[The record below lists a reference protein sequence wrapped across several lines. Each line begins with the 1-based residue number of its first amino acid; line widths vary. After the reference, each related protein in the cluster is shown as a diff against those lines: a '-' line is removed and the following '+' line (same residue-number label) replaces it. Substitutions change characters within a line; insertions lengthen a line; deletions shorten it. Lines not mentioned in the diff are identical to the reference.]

1 MAAMCT
7 PVPLG
12 NEMVLNTSL
21 PALKSQ
27 LKTEVKAMK
36 VNSVIQYSE
45 TDTQDTHLE
54 DGRIVCFTDVV
65 QKAEKELALNSDGT
79 PVMKLRILAAP
90 FKEVYE
96 TRWGTKEKF
105 DPTCFDQT
113 MQDIADGRQK
123 MVLSG
128 DSHQVHATNV
138 LACSYT
144 KEGEGSLKLYKD
156 KEGLWIEAILLRDVQ
171 RVSEAIWQRVD
182 LDWLQASVGMYV
194 NLYEVDNDEE
204 MLIFKEVTLFE
215 TSIVP
220 LPAFKQ
226 TSITQMTEG
235 GKMPE
240 TQADL
245 ATKLLAELKDIVN
258 DAVEKAAD
266 EDAIDE
272 APSTEDLE
280 LSEGTVSDDEFKSH
294 ILARMEMQENFNE
307 DMLDII
313 HALAEKAPAPAE
325 AEAKKP
331 TGLAALSQLAKTTSE
346 GGQ

>member
-1 MAAMCT
+1 
-7 PVPLG
+7 
-12 NEMVLNTSL
+12 
-21 PALKSQ
+21 
-27 LKTEVKAMK
+27 MK

-54 DGRIVCFTDVV
+54 DGRITCFTDIV
-65 QKAEKELALNSDGT
+65 QKADTELALNSDGT

-105 DPTCFDQT
+105 DPNCFDQT

-171 RVSEAIWQRVD
+171 RVSDAIWQRVD
-182 LDWLQASVGMYV
+182 LGWLQASVGMYV
-194 NLYEVDNDEE
+194 NLYEVDNDDDT
-204 MLIFKEVTLFE
+204 LIFKEVTLFE

-226 TSITQMTEG
+226 TSITQMNEG

-240 TQADL
+240 TPADL
-245 ATKLLAELKDIVN
+245 ASKLLAELKEIVN
-258 DAVEKAAD
+258 DAVTKTAAD
-266 EDAIDE
+266 EE
-272 APSTEDLE
+272 NGFGEPPSTEGLE
-280 LSEGTVSDDEFKSH
+280 LSDGGSDDEFKSH
-294 ILARMEMQENFNE
+294 VLARMEMQENFNE
-307 DMLDII
+307 DMLEII
-313 HALAEKAPAPAE
+313 HELAQRAPAPAE
-325 AEAKKP
+325 AEANKP
-331 TGLAALSQLAKTTSE
+331 TGLEALSQLAQHNE